1 MEKKVAIVTGGSK
14 GIGAAIVKQ
23 LVTDGFAVAIGE
35 RDLASANQYAQQFP
49 AGTVKAYAAD
59 VSDRAAVFALVK
71 QTVADFGRL
80 DVMVNNAGISMEKS
94 LLEMSEEEMD
104 RLYAVN
110 EKGVLWGIQAAAQ
123 QFIAQQTPG
132 KIINASSIGGY
143 KVQPGHAGDSATK
156 FAVRSLTQAAA
167 REFGRYGITT
177 NCYCP
182 GFTMT
187 PMMEQ
192 IVANYCKQLKITK
205 EELFKQRGGEVA
217 LGRPAQPEDI
227 ANVVSFLASEKA
239 NYVNGQAIVI
249 DGGMVYK

>member
-110 EKGVLWGIQAAAQ
+110 EKGVLWGIQAA
-123 QFIAQQTPG
+123 
-132 KIINASSIGGY
+132 SSLS
-143 KVQPGHAGDSATK
+143 PSRRR
-156 FAVRSLTQAAA
+156 VRSSTLARSAATRSNRATPATRQPSSPSA
-167 REFGRYGITT
+167 R
-177 NCYCP
+177 
-182 GFTMT
+182 
-187 PMMEQ
+187 
-192 IVANYCKQLKITK
+192 
-205 EELFKQRGGEVA
+205 
-217 LGRPAQPEDI
+217 
-227 ANVVSFLASEKA
+227 
-239 NYVNGQAIVI
+239 
-249 DGGMVYK
+249 